1 MKHLFLS
8 LRPMQWIKNL
18 FIFLPLI
25 FGRKLFVYPNNIKTA
40 IAFFLFCMMAS
51 VIYLMNDII
60 DINKD
65 KAHPVK
71 RLRPIASG
79 KVSISM
85 ARFTALILG
94 VISISLSFALNLYF
108 GVVVAA
114 YLVGNVLY
122 SMILKNVVIVDVFC
136 IAVFFYLRIKAGS
149 VVAIVTPSHW
159 IIFMV
164 ILLALFLGLSKR
176 RHELRLLAKKSISHR
191 SVLTRY
197 NSYFIDQMTAVITS
211 SIVVVYM
218 LYTIDTRTVKE
229 FGTDHLMY
237 SIPFV
242 YYGIFR
248 YLYLIHEIK
257 EEGDPTSIL
266 RADRM
271 MRINIILWIVIC
283 IAVIYFGF

>member
-1 MKHLFLS
+1 MKYLFFS
-8 LRPMQWIKNL
+8 LRPTQWIKNL

-25 FGRKLFVYPNNIKTA
+25 FGKKLFVYPANIKTV
-40 IAFFLFCMMAS
+40 IAFFLFCMTAS
-51 VIYLMNDII
+51 VVYLINDII
-60 DINKD
+60 DIDKD
-65 KAHPVK
+65 KVHPTK

-94 VISISLSFALNLYF
+94 VASVSLSFVLNLYF
-108 GVVVAA
+108 GVVVMA
-114 YLVGNVLY
+114 YLIGNVLY
-122 SMILKNVVIVDVFC
+122 STILKNLVIIDVFC
-136 IAVFFYLRIKAGS
+136 ITAFFYLRIKAGS
-149 VVAIVTPSHW
+149 VVATVDLSHW

-164 ILLALFLGLSKR
+164 ILLALFLGLNKR
-176 RHELRLLAKKSISHR
+176 RQELRLLARKSVSHR
-191 SVLTRY
+191 IVLTQY
-197 NSYFIDQMTAVITS
+197 TPYFIDQMSAVITS

-218 LYTIDTRTVKE
+218 LYTIDARTVKE

-248 YLYLIHEIK
+248 YLYLLHKIRK
-257 EEGDPTSIL
+257 EGDPSRIL
-266 RADRM
+266 LSDKM
-271 MRINIILWIVIC
+271 MRINIALWIVVC